1 MWSRGNFD
9 VQRVAP
15 AAAAAVVALQGL
27 VGPSGVSTA
36 DLGANPTE
44 LPIPVSCLSVN
55 GAQQRQGFSAQ
66 QNLYP
71 EDGSPKRP
79 EQIVAGV
86 ATATVKVNGYSKTP
100 EGVGISVGSGSI
112 LPPKDGAYY
121 VLTNAHVVADR
132 SKLDITLYNQRVVP
146 VQVVATDPI
155 GDIAVLR
162 IMSKGPFSHIN
173 LGNSNLIKPGASVF
187 SIGNGGIVPNSV
199 LDGIISGLPNGL
211 MRYVKD
217 PNDPTASTRGIS
229 STGLFQTNL
238 NVNPGDS
245 GGPVFNDRGE
255 VIGIVTIGN
264 RQLRLAFVIPSNY
277 IIEKLPSML
286 NGQPV
291 THAVIG
297 VDLKNLSLAEV
308 SESVKKKEVPPWVF
322 DVRTKRGEKGALI
335 SGVAE
340 DGPAK
345 GKLLPGDIIVAVNG
359 TEIKNEA
366 EARTLISKNES
377 PNPISLTVL
386 RRDELFE
393 CKISTVPRPRDAHP
407 LLAATPLPS
416 LPTL

>member
-27 VGPSGVSTA
+27 VWPSGVSTA

-44 LPIPVSCLSVN
+44 LPIRVSCLSVN

-173 LGNSNLIKPGASVF
+173 LGNFNLIKPGASVF
-187 SIGNGGIVPNSV
+187 SG
-199 LDGIISGLPNGL
+199 
-211 MRYVKD
+211 R
-217 PNDPTASTRGIS
+217 
-229 STGLFQTNL
+229 
-238 NVNPGDS
+238 
-245 GGPVFNDRGE
+245 
-255 VIGIVTIGN
+255 
-264 RQLRLAFVIPSNY
+264 
-277 IIEKLPSML
+277 
-286 NGQPV
+286 
-291 THAVIG
+291 
-297 VDLKNLSLAEV
+297 
-308 SESVKKKEVPPWVF
+308 
-322 DVRTKRGEKGALI
+322 
-335 SGVAE
+335 
-340 DGPAK
+340 
-345 GKLLPGDIIVAVNG
+345 
-359 TEIKNEA
+359 
-366 EARTLISKNES
+366 
-377 PNPISLTVL
+377 
-386 RRDELFE
+386 
-393 CKISTVPRPRDAHP
+393 
-407 LLAATPLPS
+407 
-416 LPTL
+416 

>member
-1 MWSRGNFD
+1 
-9 VQRVAP
+9 
-15 AAAAAVVALQGL
+15 
-27 VGPSGVSTA
+27 
-36 DLGANPTE
+36 
-44 LPIPVSCLSVN
+44 LSVD
-55 GAQQRQGFSAQ
+55 GAQQRQGCSAQ

-71 EDGSPKRP
+71 KDGSPKRP

-86 ATATVKVNGYSKTP
+86 ATAAVKVNGYSKTP
-100 EGVGISVGSGSI
+100 EGVCISVGSGSI

-121 VLTNAHVVADR
+121 VLTNAHVVADC

-162 IMSKGPFSHIN
+162 IMSKGPFGHIN
-173 LGNSNLIKPGASVF
+173 LGNSDLIKPGASVF
-187 SIGNGGIVPNSV
+187 SIGNGGTVPNSV

-264 RQLRLAFVIPSNY
+264 RELRLGFVIPINY

-308 SESVKKKEVPPWVF
+308 SVSVSKKEVPPWIVE
-322 DVRTKRGEKGALI
+322 VRTKRGEKGALI
-335 SGVAE
+335 FGVAE
-340 DGPAK
+340 NGPA
-345 GKLLPGDIIVAVNG
+345 
-359 TEIKNEA
+359 E
-366 EARTLISKNES
+366 
-377 PNPISLTVL
+377 
-386 RRDELFE
+386 
-393 CKISTVPRPRDAHP
+393 
-407 LLAATPLPS
+407 
-416 LPTL
+416 